1 MADLPDVI
9 RDERELDEV
18 LSRPSPALVEFM
30 ARLDGDLMVLGAGGK
45 MGPTLVRMA
54 RRAADAAGA
63 RAAVIAVSR
72 RPPAHL
78 AAEGVRTI
86 ACDLLDPAA
95 VAALPLAPNIVFMA
109 GRKFGSTG
117 DEPATW
123 AANVIV
129 PYHVARTFTGSR
141 IAAFSTGGVY
151 PLVDVAAGACTED
164 SPAVP
169 VGEYAMSCLGR
180 ERMFDY
186 ASARTGLRAV
196 HLRLS
201 YAVEMRYGVLAD
213 VAARVWQGEPI
224 DITTNY
230 ANMIWQGDACDHA
243 LRSLAVAASPPRI
256 LNITGP
262 WKVSIRETAETFGR
276 QLGRPPVLVGTDSG
290 QAFLSDASASHAL
303 FGPPAMPL
311 ERVIRWTADW
321 VRRGG
326 RTLGKPT
333 HFEVRDGQY

>member
-9 RDERELDEV
+9 RDEHELDEV
-18 LSRPSPALVEFM
+18 LSRPSPALVVFM
-30 ARLDGDLMVLGAGGK
+30 ARLDGDLMVLGARGK

-54 RRAADAAGA
+54 RR
-63 RAAVIAVSR
+63 
-72 RPPAHL
+72 
-78 AAEGVRTI
+78 
-86 ACDLLDPAA
+86 
-95 VAALPLAPNIVFMA
+95 
-109 GRKFGSTG
+109 KFGSTG
-117 DEPATW
+117 DEPGTW

-151 PLVDVAAGACTED
+151 PLVDAAGPVCTED
-164 SPAVP
+164 SPAGP
-169 VGEYAMSCLGR
+169 IGEYAMSCLGR

-186 ASARTGLRAV
+186 VSARTGLRAV

-201 YAVEMRYGVLAD
+201 YAVETRYGVLAD
-213 VAARVWQGEPI
+213 VAARVWQG
-224 DITTNY
+224 
-230 ANMIWQGDACDHA
+230 DACDYA

-262 WKVSIRETAETFGR
+262 WKVSISETAETFGR
-276 QLGRPPVLVGTDSG
+276 LLGRPPVLVGEDSG

-303 FGPPAMPL
+303 FGPPAVPL
-311 ERVIRWTADW
+311 ERIIRWTADW

-326 RTLGKPT
+326 RNLGKPT